1 MADSKQASERQVRL
15 REQQWM
21 YIGPIAAAPLA
32 HVAVSSYR
40 HAKTDFQRR
49 LVLGVGVVGVTL
61 ASFAVRLS
69 LMGHAG
75 YPGGDI
81 DKQVAA
87 QRSKVMTED
96 ERRHAEGPSMG
107 TIIREAGRGF
117 G

>member
-1 MADSKQASERQVRL
+1 MRER
-15 REQQWM
+15 QWM

-40 HAKTDFQRR
+40 HAKTDLQRR
-49 LVLGVGVVGVTL
+49 LVLGVGVVGITV
-61 ASFAVRLS
+61 ASIAVRLS

-81 DKQVAA
+81 DDKVAA
-87 QRSKVMTED
+87 QRSRVMSEED
-96 ERRHAEGPSMG
+96 RADVQEASAG

>member
-1 MADSKQASERQVRL
+1 MRL

-40 HAKTDFQRR
+40 HAKTNFQRR
-49 LVLGVGVVGVTL
+49 MVLGVGVVGVTA
-61 ASFAVRLS
+61 ASIAVRLT

-81 DKQVAA
+81 DDQVAA
-87 QRSKVMTED
+87 QRTRVLTEE
-96 ERRHAEGPSMG
+96 ERAKDAGPSVG
-107 TIIREAGRGF
+107 KIIREAGRGF